1 MKKKVLIM
9 SSKNTLLE
17 ISTIVAEVEKEVKQI
32 YDESH
37 LEKAIA
43 NDVILSKRNMAYNK
57 IKSLIDK
64 YNKTE
69 EN

>member
-1 MKKKVLIM
+1 M
-9 SSKNTLLE
+9 SSKDTLLE
-17 ISTIVAEVEKEVKQI
+17 ISTIVAVVEKEVKQI

>member
-1 MKKKVLIM
+1 M
-9 SSKNTLLE
+9 SSKDTLLE

>member
-1 MKKKVLIM
+1 M